1 MLVRARCR
9 QDTRNLYELAKDLP
23 PVEKPNSDETRDYR
37 WRVSLDR
44 NDWLTLAGRLAA
56 GVGYSNF
63 KSAVAKEPSQQ
74 KERGLSR
81 RMGDAVPST
90 AKRTSGTETGEA
102 QSEAKGEE
110 CFHRSLTATC
120 SFLSVRNP
128 KGQMV

>member
-1 MLVRARCR
+1 MLVGARCR

-74 KERGLSR
+74 NKSEAYHDIWATLYRVQLNER
-81 RMGDAVPST
+81 PEPKP
-90 AKRTSGTETGEA
+90 AKRK
-102 QSEAKGEE
+102 AK
-110 CFHRSLTATC
+110 RKAK
-120 SFLSVRNP
+120 SVSTDH
-128 KGQMV
+128 